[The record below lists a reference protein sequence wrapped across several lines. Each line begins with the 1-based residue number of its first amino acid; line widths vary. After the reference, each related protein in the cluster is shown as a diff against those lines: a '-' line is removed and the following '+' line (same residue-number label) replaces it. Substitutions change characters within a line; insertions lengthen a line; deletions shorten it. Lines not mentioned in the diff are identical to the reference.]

1 MLKVENKDTETT
13 SFEIVLV
20 SITLET
26 LSINLLF
33 FSVYFEHNFRYGVVE
48 QYGVV
53 EFSQLNNIVSAR
65 KPSVK
70 VDDF

>member
-1 MLKVENKDTETT
+1 M
-13 SFEIVLV
+13 

-53 EFSQLNNIVSAR
+53 EFPQLNNIVSAR